1 MGVLER
7 KEREFRRREREIL
20 DAALELFS
28 TDDWQAVTVEQI
40 AERAEIGKGTV
51 YKHFA
56 SKDEIY
62 ARLAGDFQRQ
72 AVEQLERID
81 RTLPVLQRLRLIIAI
96 FWKQHLSGTE
106 YQHLVQ
112 YCERE
117 DFRKSLPE
125 EAQSEMRQLDA
136 RFQAAIDAV
145 LQDGIDQGILP
156 AKPREA
162 LVFGPIAALNGAT
175 RMACNCVPAGAASE
189 PYLGELTNFI
199 LAGMLYQ
206 EWLAEEGL
214 DNESATRRALD
225 EMREAEAELEADG
238 RDAAAADAQDLN
250 DDLRAV

>member
-20 DAALELFS
+20 DAALALFG
-28 TDDWQAVTVEQI
+28 TEDWQAVTVEQI

-62 ARLAGDFQRQ
+62 ARLAGDFQRR

-81 RTLPVLQRLRLIIAI
+81 PTLPVLQRLRLIIAV
-96 FWKQHLSGTE
+96 FWESHLSGTE

-117 DFRKSLPE
+117 DFRKSLPA
-125 EAQSEMRQLDA
+125 EAQSEMAQLDA
-136 RFQAAIDAV
+136 RFQAAIDRV

-162 LVFGPIAALNGAT
+162 LVLGPVAALNGAT
-175 RMACNCVPAGAASE
+175 RMACNCMPPGVTPDQ
-189 PYLGELTNFI
+189 YLSELTNFI

-206 EWLAEEGL
+206 EWLADEGL
-214 DNESATRRALD
+214 DSETATRRALE
-225 EMREAEAELEADG
+225 EMKAVEAELSEVDT
-238 RDAAAADAQDLN
+238 R
-250 DDLRAV
+250 

>member
-7 KEREFRRREREIL
+7 KEREFMRREREIL
-20 DAALELFS
+20 DAALALFS
-28 TDDWQAVTVEQI
+28 TEDWQAVTVEQI

-62 ARLAGDFQRQ
+62 ARLAADFHRK
-72 AVEQLERID
+72 AVEKLERID

-96 FWKQHLSGTE
+96 FWEQHLSGTE

-117 DFRKSLPE
+117 DFRKSLPV
-125 EAQSEMRQLDA
+125 EAQTEMAQLDA
-136 RFQAAIDAV
+136 RFQSAIDAV

-162 LVFGPIAALNGAT
+162 LVFGPVAALNGAT
-175 RMACNCVPAGAASE
+175 RMACNCMPPSVTPDQ
-189 PYLGELTNFI
+189 YLNELTNFI

-214 DNESATRRALD
+214 DSEAATRRALE
-225 EMREAEAELEADG
+225 EMREVEAELAEDG
-238 RDAAAADAQDLN
+238 
-250 DDLRAV
+250 AVGR

>member
-7 KEREFRRREREIL
+7 KEREFLRREREIL
-20 DAALELFS
+20 DAALALFA
-28 TDDWQAVTVEQI
+28 TEDWQAVTVEQI

-62 ARLAGDFQRQ
+62 ARLACDFQRQ
-72 AVEQLERID
+72 AVEKLERID
-81 RTLPVLQRLRLIIAI
+81 PKLPVLQRLRLIIAV
-96 FWKQHLSGTE
+96 FWESHLSGSE

-117 DFRKSLPE
+117 DFRKSLPV
-125 EAQSEMRQLDA
+125 EAQSEMGQLDA

-145 LQDGIDQGILP
+145 LQDGIAQGILP

-162 LVFGPIAALNGAT
+162 LVFGPVAALNGAT
-175 RMACNCVPAGAASE
+175 RMACNCLPTEAT
-189 PYLGELTNFI
+189 PDQYLNELTNFI

-214 DNESATRRALD
+214 DNEAATRRALT
-225 EMREAEAELEADG
+225 EMKEVEEELAADG
-238 RDAAAADAQDLN
+238 DAAD
-250 DDLRAV
+250 